1 MSTEQQLNN
10 LAEDV
15 REEGLN
21 QGNSMKDLVF
31 DPVTGDFRQVPRG
44 THHGEGDVVTEMTN
58 KGFAAESE
66 TRIVYLRE
74 DELDKATELLG
85 KKKHIP
91 AYVEEVDEEGVFH
104 VHLKPH
110 ITKIPMYLEIPGF
123 YTRDESLMHDT
134 SMRGFRFCVL
144 ITDSGPEVWCRPIS
158 PAKGF
163 DWRKGEVYIIPS
175 EENLFSR
182 SKGILE
188 VGALRDKR
196 VMIVGLGS
204 FGSQIAIELAKA
216 GVGNF
221 ALMDFDRVE
230 LHNLSR
236 HTATVHDLGRLKTNV
251 IEEAIL
257 GKNPYAK
264 VDKYPMNINEDLPLL
279 YEEVEKADLV
289 ICATDNNTSRF
300 NLSKALVE
308 KKKIGIF
315 GRAITRA
322 EGGDVFRYRPGG
334 PCYCCL
340 VGAGNLQEEEISDVA
355 SARRDGRIA
364 AYVSPEDAE
373 AMIQVG
379 LSSDIEP
386 ICNMM
391 VKLSLVELSKGT
403 ESGITS
409 LEEELIYDYYMWANR
424 RERHYANWK
433 PMPNAGGM
441 PTILRWY
448 GAKIEKEEHCPLC
461 SQAIRLEGDTDE
473 KVAGLDDIEI
483 DLQ

>member
-1 MSTEQQLNN
+1 MANTQQLNN

-21 QGNSMKDLVF
+21 QGSSMKDLVF
-31 DPVTGDFRQVPRG
+31 DPITGDFRQVPRG

-58 KGFAAESE
+58 KGFAADTVSP
-66 TRIVYLRE
+66 IVYLRE
-74 DELDKATELLG
+74 DELQKAAEKL
-85 KKKHIP
+85 KKQKTVP
-91 AYVEEVDEEGVFH
+91 AFVEEVDEEGVFH
-104 VHLKPH
+104 ICLEPQVS
-110 ITKIPMYLEIPGF
+110 KIHRYLEITGF
-123 YTRDESLMHDT
+123 YTRDSSMMSNANMST
-134 SMRGFRFCVL
+134 SRFCVL
-144 ITDSGPEVWCRPIS
+144 ITEDGPEVWCRPLS
-158 PAKGF
+158 PLKGK
-163 DWRKGEVYIIPS
+163 DWRKAEVFLIPS

-188 VGALRDKR
+188 VGILKNKR

-216 GVGNF
+216 GVGSF

-264 VDKYPMNINEDLPLL
+264 VDKFPMNINEDLPLL
-279 YEEVEKADLV
+279 YDEVEKADLV

-308 KKKIGIF
+308 KQKIGIF

-373 AMIQVG
+373 AMVQVG

-391 VKLSLVELSKGT
+391 VKLPLVELSRGT

-448 GAKIEKEEHCPLC
+448 GAKIEKEEHCPIC

>member
-1 MSTEQQLNN
+1 MTTEQLNG

-15 REEGLN
+15 RN
-21 QGNSMKDLVF
+21 QGYNPSASMKDLVY
-31 DPVTGDFRQVPRG
+31 DPVS
-44 THHGEGDVVTEMTN
+44 GEFKQIRKGSTADEGEVVTEMTR
-58 KGFAAESE
+58 KGFAAAEPHL
-66 TRIVYLRE
+66 IACLRE
-74 DELDKATELLG
+74 DEVRQAEELL
-85 KKKHIP
+85 HERDEVP
-91 AYVEEVDEEGVFH
+91 AYVFRRDDDVIHIRLNPEEEVFSTGFFTSDPRRLEQDPVAFHSPDTVILVENGEAKVF
-104 VHLKPH
+104 LQDGGWK
-110 ITKIPMYLEIPGF
+110 EA
-123 YTRDESLMHDT
+123 ELM
-134 SMRGFRFCVL
+134 L
-144 ITDSGPEVWCRPIS
+144 
-158 PAKGF
+158 
-163 DWRKGEVYIIPS
+163 IPS
-175 EENLFSR
+175 AENMFSR

-188 VGALRDKR
+188 VGVLRDKR

-216 GVGNF
+216 GVGSF

-236 HTATVHDLGRLKTNV
+236 HTATVNDLGRLKTNV

-264 VDKYPMNINEDLPLL
+264 VDKFPVDINADLPLL
-279 YEEVEKADLV
+279 YEEVGRADLV

-308 KKKIGIF
+308 KGKVGIF

-340 VGAGNLQEEEISDVA
+340 VGEGDLQEEEITDVA

-373 AMIQVG
+373 AMVQVG

-391 VKLSLVELSKGT
+391 VKLALVELSRGR
-403 ESGITS
+403 ESGISS
-409 LEEELIYDYYMWANR
+409 LDGELVWDYYMWANR
-424 RERHYANWK
+424 RERHYGNWK
-433 PMPNAGGM
+433 PMPSAGGM

-448 GAKIEKEEHCPLC
+448 GARIEKEEGCPIC
-461 SQAIRLEGDTDE
+461 GKTII
-473 KVAGLDDIEI
+473 LDDSVE
-483 DLQ
+483 DAGADYTGLSL

>member
-1 MSTEQQLNN
+1 MTTDELNK
-10 LAEDV
+10 LAEEV

-21 QGNSMKDLVF
+21 QGSSMKDLVY

-44 THHGEGDVVTEMTN
+44 THHGDGDVVTEMTD
-58 KGFAAESE
+58 KGFALDAE
-66 TRIVYLRE
+66 TLQVYVKEQDIDDVRKALAAGGQVCGYGE
-74 DELDKATELLG
+74 VLDG
-85 KKKHIP
+85 D
-91 AYVEEVDEEGVFH
+91 VVH
-104 VHLKPH
+104 VHMDEDDVRRSKGQIPVFFTSDDMDMAKPGVW
-110 ITKIPMYLEIPGF
+110 ILVT
-123 YTRDESLMHDT
+123 DEGACAFILTED
-134 SMRGFRFCVL
+134 G
-144 ITDSGPEVWCRPIS
+144 
-158 PAKGF
+158 
-163 DWRKGEVYIIPS
+163 RKPLALDYIPS
-175 EENLFSR
+175 AENIFSR

-188 VGALRDKR
+188 VGALVDKR
-196 VMIVGLGS
+196 VLIVGLGS
-204 FGSQIAIELAKA
+204 FGSQISIELAKA
-216 GVGNF
+216 GVGSF

-236 HTATVHDLGRLKTNV
+236 HTATVSDLGRLKTNV

-264 VDKYPMNINEDLPLL
+264 VEKFPVDINKDLELM

-308 KKKIGIF
+308 KGKVGIF

-340 VGAGNLQEEEISDVA
+340 IGEGNLQQEEITNVE

-364 AYVSPEDAE
+364 AYVSPEDAD
-373 AMIQVG
+373 AMVQVG

-391 VKLSLVELSKGT
+391 VKLALVELSKDAETGLA
-403 ESGITS
+403 S
-409 LEEELIYDYYMWANR
+409 LQDEFAYDYYMWANR
-424 RERHYANWK
+424 RERHYHNWK
-433 PMPNAGGM
+433 PFAAPGNL
-441 PTILRWY
+441 PTILKWY
-448 GAKIEKEEHCPLC
+448 GVKVAKEDACPIC
-461 SQAIRLEGDTDE
+461 SHNIVLDEGDDLMFE
-473 KVAGLDDIEI
+473 GDMSDIVI
-483 DLQ
+483 DLS

>member
-1 MSTEQQLNN
+1 MTNEELNRMS
-10 LAEDV
+10 EDV
-15 REEGLN
+15 REEGIN
-21 QGNSMKDLVF
+21 QGSSMKDLVF
-31 DPVTGDFRQVPRG
+31 DPITGDFRQVPRG

-58 KGFAAESE
+58 KGFAADMD
-66 TRIVYLRE
+66 TPIVYLRE
-74 DELDKATELLG
+74 DELQEAARLLDDK
-85 KKKHIP
+85 KQIP
-91 AYVEEVDEEGVFH
+91 AFMEEVDGEGVFH
-104 VHLKPH
+104 VRLHPLLSKAPMHLEH
-110 ITKIPMYLEIPGF
+110 QGF
-123 YTRDESLMHDT
+123 YTQSQELMSSTDA
-134 SMRGFRFCVL
+134 RVKRFCIL
-144 ITDSGPEVWCRPIS
+144 LTEEGPEAWIRLDAPEGNWEK
-158 PAKGF
+158 AGLF
-163 DWRKGEVYIIPS
+163 LIPS

-188 VGALRDKR
+188 IGILKDKR

-264 VDKYPMNINEDLPLL
+264 VEKFPVNINEDLPLL
-279 YEEVEKADLV
+279 YEQVEKADLV

-308 KKKIGIF
+308 KGKVGIF

-340 VGAGNLQEEEISDVA
+340 VGEGDLQEEEITDVA

-364 AYVSPEDAE
+364 AYVSPEDAD
-373 AMIQVG
+373 AMVQVG

-391 VKLSLVELSKGT
+391 VKLSLLELSRGRD
-403 ESGITS
+403 SGISS
-409 LEEELIYDYYMWANR
+409 LENELTYDYYMWANR
-424 RERHYANWK
+424 RERHFANWK
-433 PMPNAGGM
+433 PLPNAGGY

-448 GAKIEKEEHCPLC
+448 GAKIEKEKDCPIC
-461 SQAIRLEGDTDE
+461 SDSYALDDSGDASVE
-473 KVAGLDDIEI
+473 GLDNIEI
-483 DLQ
+483 DLS

>member
-1 MSTEQQLNN
+1 MTNEELNRMS
-10 LAEDV
+10 EDV
-15 REEGLN
+15 REEGIN
-21 QGNSMKDLVF
+21 QGSSMKDLVF
-31 DPVTGDFRQVPRG
+31 DPITGDFRQVPRG

-58 KGFAAESE
+58 KGFAADAV
-66 TRIVYLRE
+66 TPIVYLRE
-74 DELDKATELLG
+74 DELREAAEMLTE
-85 KKKHIP
+85 KKHIP
-91 AYVEEVDEEGVFH
+91 AFVEEVDKEGVY
-104 VHLKPH
+104 H
-110 ITKIPMYLEIPGF
+110 IRLRAQASNVTMCHELPGF
-123 YTRDESLMHDT
+123 CTKESELM
-134 SMRGFRFCVL
+134 SSSEMRAYRFCVL
-144 ITDSGPEVWCRPIS
+144 LTDASPEVWRQQQS
-158 PAKGF
+158 GDRNWEKADVF
-163 DWRKGEVYIIPS
+163 LIPS

-188 VGALRDKR
+188 VGILKRKR

-216 GVGNF
+216 GVGSF
-221 ALMDFDRVE
+221 ALLDFDRVE

-257 GKNPYAK
+257 GKNPYAT
-264 VDKYPMNINEDLPLL
+264 VDKYPVNINENLPLL
-279 YEEVEKADLV
+279 YDEVEKADLI
-289 ICATDNNTSRF
+289 ICATDNNSSRF

-308 KKKIGIF
+308 KGKPGIF

-340 VGAGNLQEEEISDVA
+340 VGEGDLREEEITDVA

-364 AYVSPEDAE
+364 AYVSPEDAD
-373 AMIQVG
+373 AMVQVG

-391 VKLSLVELSKGT
+391 VKLSLVELSRGE
-403 ESGITS
+403 ESGISS
-409 LEEELIYDYYMWANR
+409 LEDEFVYDYYMWANR
-424 RERHYANWK
+424 RERHFANWK
-433 PMPNAGGM
+433 ALPNAGGY

-448 GAKIEKEEHCPLC
+448 GARIEKEADCPIC
-461 SQAIRLEGDTDE
+461 SNSYCLDKDDDSTVEGLENID
-473 KVAGLDDIEI
+473 I